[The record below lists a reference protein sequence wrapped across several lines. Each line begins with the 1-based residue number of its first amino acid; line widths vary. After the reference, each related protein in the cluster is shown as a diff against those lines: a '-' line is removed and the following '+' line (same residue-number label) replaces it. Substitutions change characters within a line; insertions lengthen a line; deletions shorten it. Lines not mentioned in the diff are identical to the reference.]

1 MADETLR
8 GVELAH
14 RYADLEDVRLHYVEA
29 GEGPLV
35 VLLHGFPQFWYE
47 WRHQIPALAE
57 AGFRVVAPDMR
68 GYNLSDK
75 PSRVSDYRVEL
86 LARDVERLI
95 LTCGEQ
101 TAAVVGHDW
110 GAIVAWIAAMR
121 HPGRVG
127 RLAILNVPH
136 PARFLDGLLSPL
148 QLLRS
153 SYMFFFQI
161 PWLPEE
167 VIRAGDFALLR
178 SALRGDPVRSG
189 AFIAKDVERY
199 VRAMARP
206 GALTASLNYYRALL
220 RNPWETRALLE
231 RIEAPVLVIWGERD
245 RYLSRRLAEP
255 PPLWVPNLLRVER
268 LADASHWVA
277 EDRPQEVN
285 ALLLDFL
292 RSPILPPSRANFP
305 SSYFTP
311 WWSQPGRGKWLQSS

>member
-1 MADETLR
+1 MADGRTLR
-8 GVELAH
+8 GVGLAH
-14 RYADLEDVRLHYVEA
+14 RHADLGDVRLHYVEA

-35 VLLHGFPQFWYE
+35 LLLHGFPQFWYE
-47 WRHQIPALAE
+47 WRHQIPALVG

-75 PSRVSDYRVEL
+75 PPGVRAYRLGL

-95 LTCGEQ
+95 LACGER
-101 TAAVVGHDW
+101 TADVVGHDW
-110 GAIVAWIAAMR
+110 GAIVAWIAAMH

-136 PARFLDGLLSPL
+136 PARLLDGLLSPG

-161 PWLPEE
+161 PRLPEE

-178 SALRGDPVRSG
+178 SALRRDPERPG
-189 AFIAKDVERY
+189 AFTAEDIERY
-199 VRAMARP
+199 VGAMARP
-206 GALTASLNYYRALL
+206 GALTATLNYYRALL
-220 RNPWETRALLE
+220 RNPGEMRALLK

-245 RYLSRRLAEP
+245 RLLSRRLAEP
-255 PPLWVPNLLRVER
+255 PRLWVPNLLGVER
-268 LADASHWVA
+268 LPDASHWVA
-277 EDRPQEVN
+277 EDRPLQVN

-292 RSPILPPSRANFP
+292 RPPLAALSR
-305 SSYFTP
+305 
-311 WWSQPGRGKWLQSS
+311 

>member
-1 MADETLR
+1 VDDETLR
-8 GVELAH
+8 GVKLAH
-14 RYADLEDVRLHYVEA
+14 RYADLGDVRLHYVEA

-47 WRHQIPALAE
+47 WRHQIPALVE

-75 PSRVSDYRVEL
+75 PPGVRSYRVEL
-86 LARDVERLI
+86 LARDVARLI
-95 LTCGEQ
+95 LACGEQ

-121 HPGRVG
+121 YPRRVG

-136 PARFLDGLLSPL
+136 PARFLDGLLCPR

-161 PWLPEE
+161 PRLPEE

-178 SALRGDPVRSG
+178 SALHRDPVRPG
-189 AFIAKDVERY
+189 TFAAEDIERY
-199 VRAMARP
+199 VQAMAQP
-206 GALTASLNYYRALL
+206 GALTATLNYYRALL
-220 RNPWETRALLE
+220 RNPRKTRALLK

-245 RYLSRRLAEP
+245 RFLSRRLAEP
-255 PPLWVPNLLRVER
+255 PPLWVPNLLRLER
-268 LADASHWVA
+268 LPNASHWVA
-277 EDRPQEVN
+277 EERPREVN
-285 ALLLDFL
+285 ALLLEFL
-292 RSPILPPSRANFP
+292 YSPLSALPR
-305 SSYFTP
+305 
-311 WWSQPGRGKWLQSS
+311 